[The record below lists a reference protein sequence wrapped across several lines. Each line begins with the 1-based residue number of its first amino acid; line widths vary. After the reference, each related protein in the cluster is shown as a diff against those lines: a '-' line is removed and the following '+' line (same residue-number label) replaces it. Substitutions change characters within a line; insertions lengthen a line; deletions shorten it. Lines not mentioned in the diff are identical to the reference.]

1 MFAEVKNGKNIMKKM
16 NLFIE
21 KKNCCGCGACYQLC
35 PQNAITMV
43 EDEWGFNYPK
53 IDYKKCVGC
62 GLCVKTCNYQSS
74 NKRNS
79 LKETYVAYSKNTDL
93 KESASGGIFSSFA
106 KNVLENNGIVYGAT
120 MFYKNNK
127 LEVQHIGI
135 NSVEDLIKLK
145 GSKYVQS
152 SCNQVYPK
160 IKKQLENGKII
171 LFSGTPCQVDGLYGY
186 LKKEY
191 KTLYTIEV
199 ICHGV
204 PSQKLFNDYITNIEF
219 KRKIKII
226 DFKFREKS
234 KGWKLFGML
243 KYIDDEGGNINYDYF
258 EPEESSYYQ
267 MFLNSYTYRENCYSC
282 PYASKNRVANITI
295 GDYWCIDLVHPQYLK
310 ENGGMIDEHSGVST
324 MVINDMNGKKF
335 FNNYGKD
342 VAIFESTYE
351 DACKYNKQLIQPS
364 ILPLLRSKVFS
375 MYKDEGYMKIEKWYQ
390 RRLLMIKMK
399 RKLISMIPRKIKN
412 FMKRFF

>member
-1 MFAEVKNGKNIMKKM
+1 MKKI

-21 KKNCCGCGACYQLC
+21 KKNCCGCGACYQSC
-35 PQNAITMV
+35 PQNAILMV
-43 EDEWGFNYPK
+43 EDEKGGEYPE
-53 IDYKKCVGC
+53 IDYEKCIGC
-62 GLCVKTCNYQSS
+62 GLCVKTCNYQSL
-74 NKRNS
+74 NKYNS
-79 LKETYVAYSKNTDL
+79 LKETYAAYSKSTNL

-106 KNVLENNGIVYGAT
+106 KSVLEDDGIVYGAA

-127 LEVQHIGI
+127 LEVQHIEI
-135 NSVEDLIKLK
+135 TVIEDLIKLK

-160 IKKQLENGKII
+160 IKKQLEQGKII

-204 PSQKLFNDYITNIEF
+204 PSQKLFNDYIAHIES

-243 KYIDDEGGNINYDYF
+243 KYIDGNGNINCDYF

-310 ENGGMIDEHSGVST
+310 ENGGMIDEHAGVST
-324 MVINDMNGKKF
+324 MIINNVHGKLF
-335 FNNYGKD
+335 FNEYGKNI
-342 VAIFESTYE
+342 ALFESTYK
-351 DACKYNKQLIQPS
+351 DACRYNKQLIHPS
-364 ILPLLRSKVFS
+364 ILPSLRSKVFS
-375 MYKDEGYMKIEKWYQ
+375 MYEDAGYIKVEKWYK
-390 RRLLMIKMK
+390 RRLLTIKIK
-399 RKLISMIPRKIKN
+399 RKLISMIPKRIKD
-412 FMKRFF
+412 FMKKFLKKI